1 MPLSIS
7 ASRRVRWIA
16 ASAFALVS
24 AAVLFDHWQRR
35 ASGPQL
41 QASSQHWPLV
51 DDNFQIQPESLRLQS
66 YADSQVLTGR
76 FSRTLDAAPN
86 SLPPGALLE
95 TLLPQWQQHRS
106 ATSRQLPLPS
116 AGNSMQAHLLEEALR
131 SALENAQPTD
141 AAEDER
147 TQALQRLNFRDRQFI
162 AHLSPSGP
170 LQITAS
176 WAAPALQLHAGS
188 GSGQLLLGAK
198 TEGQHWWS
206 QSAFSSSDQGQS
218 WKWSK
223 QQQLPEPLDQFGW
236 VQPQTAFAWNS
247 LEQALLI
254 SYDGGST
261 WGQPPVH
268 TPLTMAAVPESTPP
282 PAYSAAAWHARHALK
297 AFTPA
302 VWGDLA
308 ADPLLQVE
316 YETLLT
322 PGPAA
327 QLRGWSIRWARTL
340 DEQGSPQ
347 GNWQAALTRR
357 FTLLIPPAPE
367 PIQVQSIE
375 TADDIAALPRYPSG
389 QLMRS
394 SDGSLTWLQQGK
406 AQHLDPKT
414 WRWQAPVDLP
424 RPAWHHTSTSQLW
437 TGNQV
442 WISRSS
448 GHALLDIASCL
459 LPARWTVH
467 ERCNQQRSHAFHFS
481 RDQGHSWQGFE
492 LPHSADSHIV
502 GWNETQ
508 QMLLV
513 AEPSSEADKDSH
525 SPALSLRYYALP

>member
-1 MPLSIS
+1 MPLSNP
-7 ASRRVRWIA
+7 ASRRVRWLA

-24 AAVLFDHWQRR
+24 AAVMFDHWQRR
-35 ASGPQL
+35 ANGPQL
-41 QASSQHWPLV
+41 QASSQHWDIAV
-51 DDNFQIQPESLRLQS
+51 EDFQIHSESLNLQP
-66 YADSQVLTGR
+66 YAGSHVLTGR
-76 FSRTLDAAPN
+76 FSRTLDAASN

-95 TLLPQWQQHRS
+95 TLLPQWQQRR
-106 ATSRQLPLPS
+106 ATTSRQLPLPS
-116 AGNSMQAHLLEEALR
+116 AGHSMQAHLLEEALR
-131 SALENAQPTD
+131 SALENAQSTD
-141 AAEDER
+141 AAEDEKA
-147 TQALQRLNFRDRQFI
+147 QALQWLNFRDRQFI
-162 AHLSPSGP
+162 AHLPPSGP

-176 WAAPALQLHAGS
+176 WAAPSPPLHAGS
-188 GSGQLLLGAK
+188 GAGQLLLGAK

-206 QSAFSSSDQGQS
+206 QSAFSSSDQGHS
-218 WKWSK
+218 WQWSK

-236 VQPQTAFAWNS
+236 AQPQTAFAWNS

-254 SYDGGST
+254 SYDCGNT
-261 WGQPPVH
+261 WGQPPVR
-268 TPLTMAAVPESTPP
+268 TPLTMAAAAAPESTPP
-282 PAYSAAAWHARHALK
+282 QAHPATDWHARNALK

-302 VWGDLA
+302 IWGDLA

-322 PGPAA
+322 PGPSS

-340 DEQGSPQ
+340 NEQGSPQ
-347 GNWQAALTRR
+347 DEWQAVLTRR

-367 PIQVQSIE
+367 PIQVQDIE

-389 QLMRS
+389 QLLRS

-406 AQHLDPKT
+406 AQYLDPQT

-437 TGNQV
+437 TGNKV
-442 WISRSS
+442 WVSYSS

-459 LPARWTVH
+459 LPAHMAAH
-467 ERCNQQRSHAFHFS
+467 EHCNQQRSRALHFS

-492 LPHSADSHIV
+492 LPHSADSRIV
-502 GWNETQ
+502 GWNEEL

-513 AEPSSEADKDSH
+513 AEPSPDADKDN
-525 SPALSLRYYALP
+525 PALRLRYYRLP